1 MDQENDKNP
10 IAEIFDEMFT
20 LLEAMETRS
29 VAMLNYL
36 QGQQGVTDENLAPY
50 MDRASAASEVRWR
63 AARAR
68 MEHLLAPKPK
78 SSTDAAKDT
87 KGKDEKPKSAS
98 PAPAQAKEQSKPE
111 SKDLGKELAAAPSAA
126 DKSHDE
132 KDTKTQNAKPAT
144 EDKTP
149 QNQSQQRDP
158 QKGKDAEAKPTDAES
173 QASALAGDN
182 KSKSDDTQK
191 SDAAKTQSPKSDA
204 AKTQSPKS
212 DAGESTKPQSSKEEK
227 QTQKAAK

>member
-29 VAMLNYL
+29 VAMLDYL

-50 MDRASAASEVRWR
+50 MDRAASASEVRWR

-78 SSTDAAKDT
+78 SSTEAASDA

-98 PAPAQAKEQSKPE
+98 QSQPQTGGKE
-111 SKDLGKELAAAPSAA
+111 KDLGKELASAQPVA
-126 DKSHDE
+126 EKSLDE
-132 KDTKTQNAKPAT
+132 KNTKTQNTKPDA
-144 EDKTP
+144 ESKTP
-149 QNQSQQRDP
+149 QNQQRESQKDAVTKP
-158 QKGKDAEAKPTDAES
+158 KDAEA
-173 QASALAGDN
+173 QASALASDH
-182 KSKSDDTQK
+182 KSDTQK
-191 SDAAKTQSPKSDA
+191 SEAAKPPSSKSDTSESPNTQSSN
-204 AKTQSPKS
+204 
-212 DAGESTKPQSSKEEK
+212 EEK
-227 QTQKAAK
+227 QTQRAAK